1 MYPYGQQQS
10 DSEFRLED
18 SLYSSHCLKID
29 TDWIGFPFFS
39 ERHYK
44 LYVSVKCFKM
54 KVTAAILASTCRCP
68 KPVLKLLTWLFS
80 YVNTHSNKTALLLAT

>member
-29 TDWIGFPFFS
+29 TEWTGFPFFS
-39 ERHYK
+39 ERYYK
-44 LYVSVKCFKM
+44 LYVSIECFKT
-54 KVTAAILASTCRCP
+54 KSRQP
-68 KPVLKLLTWLFS
+68 YWHPPVGVPS
-80 YVNTHSNKTALLLAT
+80 RP